1 MNRQKLLLAGLLGI
15 LLLSVGYAW
24 QRTPRQQVATT
35 KSTTKTVKA
44 IPTKVL
50 AGPTN
55 GLTQSASINTS
66 VSQTLNFEEPVQKPV
81 VIKRDLFRPLG
92 GGEQA
97 MRGKGGKA
105 VVSAPPPP
113 PPPPPPTKSEI
124 ARREFGQYK
133 IMGFIKRAGK
143 QVVFVSKG
151 EKIMLIREGDS
162 LIAGYTVTSIGDY
175 RLVMRAADGDE
186 ITYGGR

>member
-1 MNRQKLLLAGLLGI
+1 MNRQTLFLIGLLGI
-15 LLLSVGYAW
+15 LVLSVVYAW
-24 QRTPRQQVATT
+24 QSMPRQQIATARSAAKAAKAVPT
-35 KSTTKTVKA
+35 EASPEPTGRQAQSTTR
-44 IPTKVL
+44 
-50 AGPTN
+50 N
-55 GLTQSASINTS
+55 SN
-66 VSQTLNFEEPVQKPV
+66 VSQTLNLEAPVQKPV
-81 VIKRDLFRPLG
+81 VIKRDLFRPLD

-97 MRGKGGKA
+97 MRGKGSKA
-105 VVSAPPPP
+105 VVPAPPPP

-133 IMGFIKRAGK
+133 IMGFLKRDGK

-162 LIAGYTVTSIGDY
+162 LIAGYAVTSIGDY

-186 ITYGGR
+186 IMYGGR